1 MDINLMITSF
11 PKLLDATVVTVKL
24 LSLSLFFGLFIGLLF
39 AILRLS
45 KNKIINKFAYG
56 YSYVFRGTP
65 LLVQIFIIYFGLG
78 NIEYFRSTFLW
89 VVFKEPYWCA
99 IIAFALNTGAYT
111 SEILRSAFQTIKPGF
126 IEAGKS
132 LGISNKIIFY
142 KIQIPIAIRQ
152 SLPAYGN
159 EIILMMKGT
168 SLAST
173 VTLMDFDL
181 MINSLPK
188 LLGATVVT
196 LKLLSASLFFG
207 LFIGLLFAVLRLNKN
222 KIINKF
228 AYTYSYVF
236 RGTPLLVQIFIIYF
250 GLGQIE
256 YFRSTFLWVVF
267 KEPYWC
273 AIIAFALNTGAYTS
287 EILRSAF
294 QTIKPG
300 LIEAGKSLGI
310 SNKIIFYKIQI
321 PIAIRQSLPAYGN
334 EIILMMKGTSLAST
348 VTLMDLTGVAKY
360 IISTTFKPIEV
371 FIVAGGIYLF
381 MTFIIHNVIKFLEK
395 KYSFN

>member
-1 MDINLMITSF
+1 MDLELMINSF
-11 PKLLDATVVTVKL
+11 PKLINAAVITLKL
-24 LSLSLFFGLFIGLLF
+24 LSVSLIIGLFIGLFF
-39 AILRLS
+39 AILRLN
-45 KNKIINKFAYG
+45 KNIFISKFAYG

-78 NIEYFRSTFLW
+78 QIEYLRSTVLW
-89 VVFKEPYWCA
+89 VILKEPYWCA

-111 SEILRSAFQTIKPGF
+111 SEILRSAFQTIKPGI

-132 LGISNKIIFY
+132 LGISNKVIFY

-173 VTLMDFDL
+173 VT
-181 MINSLPK
+181 I
-188 LLGATVVT
+188 
-196 LKLLSASLFFG
+196 
-207 LFIGLLFAVLRLNKN
+207 
-222 KIINKF
+222 
-228 AYTYSYVF
+228 
-236 RGTPLLVQIFIIYF
+236 
-250 GLGQIE
+250 
-256 YFRSTFLWVVF
+256 
-267 KEPYWC
+267 
-273 AIIAFALNTGAYTS
+273 
-287 EILRSAF
+287 
-294 QTIKPG
+294 
-300 LIEAGKSLGI
+300 
-310 SNKIIFYKIQI
+310 
-321 PIAIRQSLPAYGN
+321 
-334 EIILMMKGTSLAST
+334 
-348 VTLMDLTGVAKY
+348 MDLTGVAKY

>member
-11 PKLLDATVVTVKL
+11 PKLLDATVVTLKL

-56 YSYVFRGTP
+56 
-65 LLVQIFIIYFGLG
+65 
-78 NIEYFRSTFLW
+78 
-89 VVFKEPYWCA
+89 
-99 IIAFALNTGAYT
+99 
-111 SEILRSAFQTIKPGF
+111 
-126 IEAGKS
+126 
-132 LGISNKIIFY
+132 
-142 KIQIPIAIRQ
+142 
-152 SLPAYGN
+152 
-159 EIILMMKGT
+159 
-168 SLAST
+168 
-173 VTLMDFDL
+173 
-181 MINSLPK
+181 
-188 LLGATVVT
+188 
-196 LKLLSASLFFG
+196 
-207 LFIGLLFAVLRLNKN
+207 
-222 KIINKF
+222 
-228 AYTYSYVF
+228 YSYVF

-300 LIEAGKSLGI
+300 FIEAGKSLGL
-310 SNKIIFYKIQI
+310 SKKTIFYKIQI
-321 PIAIRQSLPAYGN
+321 PIAIKQSLPAYGN
-334 EIILMMKGTSLAST
+334 EIILMLKGTSLAST
-348 VTLMDLTGVAKY
+348 VTLLDLTGVAKY

-371 FIVAGGIYLF
+371 FIVAGSIYLF
-381 MTFIIHNVIKFLEK
+381 ITFLVHNLIKYLEK
-395 KYSFN
+395 KFSYQ

>member
-1 MDINLMITSF
+1 MDLDLMISSF
-11 PKLLDATVVTVKL
+11 PKLLNATLVTLKL
-24 LSLSLFFGLFIGLLF
+24 LSLSLIFGLILGLFF
-39 AILRLS
+39 AILRLN
-45 KNKIINKFAYG
+45 KNIFINRFAYG

-78 NIEYFRSTFLW
+78 QIEYLRSTVLW
-89 VVFKEPYWCA
+89 IILKEPYWCA

-111 SEILRSAFQTIKPGF
+111 SEILRSAFQTIKPGI

-132 LGISNKIIFY
+132 LGISNKVIFY

-173 VTLMDFDL
+173 VT
-181 MINSLPK
+181 I
-188 LLGATVVT
+188 
-196 LKLLSASLFFG
+196 
-207 LFIGLLFAVLRLNKN
+207 
-222 KIINKF
+222 
-228 AYTYSYVF
+228 
-236 RGTPLLVQIFIIYF
+236 
-250 GLGQIE
+250 
-256 YFRSTFLWVVF
+256 
-267 KEPYWC
+267 
-273 AIIAFALNTGAYTS
+273 
-287 EILRSAF
+287 
-294 QTIKPG
+294 
-300 LIEAGKSLGI
+300 
-310 SNKIIFYKIQI
+310 
-321 PIAIRQSLPAYGN
+321 
-334 EIILMMKGTSLAST
+334 
-348 VTLMDLTGVAKY
+348 MDLTGVAKY